1 MCIISFAHAE
11 LPSDTQALNLT
22 LTAGERR
29 AGLLLVYFIKIG
41 IEHTRNYKRVDI
53 RVQTSIYIYAM
64 RKYKLINLGL
74 LTEN

>member
-41 IEHTRNYKRVDI
+41 IEHTR
-53 RVQTSIYIYAM
+53 T
-64 RKYKLINLGL
+64 
-74 LTEN
+74 